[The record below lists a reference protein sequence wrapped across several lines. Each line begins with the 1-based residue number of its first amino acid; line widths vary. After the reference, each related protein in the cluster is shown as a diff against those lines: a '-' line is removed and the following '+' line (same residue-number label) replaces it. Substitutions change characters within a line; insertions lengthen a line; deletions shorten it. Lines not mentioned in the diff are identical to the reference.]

1 MIKPMTDNDYQA
13 QSDSDTLMRA
23 HEIKSDKPRHKA
35 AIKHTVKK
43 AKALTAVAKAN
54 AGVLVD
60 PKTAANLQT
69 GSFPSIGTGQ

>member
-1 MIKPMTDNDYQA
+1 MIKPMTDTDYQA

-35 AIKHTVKK
+35 ALKHTLKK
-43 AKALTAVAKAN
+43 AKALVAVAKQ
-54 AGVLVD
+54 GVLVD